1 MAPDVTITHTG
12 GTYTVAGAVFPRDET
27 GLILTQHGFTHN
39 PATGTYTAT
48 TTQAVARGAA
58 AQLRDLGLTVHVN

>member
-1 MAPDVTITHTG
+1 MAPDVTITHTDG
-12 GTYTVAGAVFPRDET
+12 IATVSGAVFPGDET
-27 GLILTQHGFTHN
+27 GMILNQHGFTHDS
-39 PATGTYTAT
+39 ATGTYTAT